1 MDNVFVGKIVNTHGI
16 KGEIRIVSDF
26 ERKEEVFKVG
36 KTVIINKN
44 EFIIKSYRV
53 HKNFD
58 MITLEGFNDINQV
71 LPFKGLNLFVR
82 RSDLDLDSNEYL
94 LEDLIGMKIII
105 ESQEYGIVD
114 DYNRGVNSLL
124 HVSYNNK
131 KYYIPLNG
139 NYVLSVNID
148 NNVILVSENV
158 KELIL

>member
-26 ERKEEVFKVG
+26 ERKNEVFKVG

-58 MITLEGFNDINQV
+58 MITLEGFDDINQV

-82 RSDLDLDSNEYL
+82 RSDLNLDSKEYL
-94 LEDLIGMKIII
+94 LEDLIGMKVFIDT
-105 ESQEYGIVD
+105 QEYGVVD
-114 DYNRGVNSLL
+114 DYNRGANSLL
-124 HVSYNNK
+124 HVSYNDK
-131 KYYIPLNG
+131 KYYIPLNSEYIL
-139 NYVLSVNID
+139 NVNME
-148 NNVILVSENV
+148 NNEILVSEMV